1 MIISVT
7 ILKSPEDQ
15 LVEDQLV
22 KGLAPCAGRPAG
34 AMAARGRRGR
44 AGAI

>member
-22 KGLAPCAGRPAG
+22 KGRPHQAGRG
-34 AMAARGRRGR
+34 HGRGRRGR
-44 AGAI
+44 AAGAI